1 MTQRQSGGPNP
12 APPPANTVPSGTP
25 HADADAPKIDL
36 HRLHPVVSEVARWC
50 RGATVEPLSEEL
62 VPGTNE
68 RERRQLAALG
78 GVARALSDDLDQVHN
93 AQLPPPVVNWLKTGS
108 TPPLDLIENLRS
120 SLSNHVDPLALVYER
135 IVAGSRRR
143 KLGTFFTPKPVLEY
157 VRQLLKRRL
166 RNTPVTIADPGAG
179 VGAFTLGSL
188 AWWSTATVFALDV
201 NLVTLGLLATRP
213 DLTPKMAAKGTSQRA
228 KFVQQD
234 FLNWIE
240 EEWINLPGPKL
251 ILGNPPYVRH
261 QQLTT
266 QEKKK
271 AQRACGELA
280 PGLRAGLS
288 TYFLAAS
295 LRHLDSQDSLCLLL
309 PANWLEADYARPLRQ
324 HLWRSTRRAVELHI
338 FDNDTGVF
346 PGAQVPAMILFVGP
360 EGTRV
365 SDFTVHRIK
374 GTIQDGFKANGK
386 SKLNRENNIPNA
398 FTINAIDAIDVKAP
412 HPHNSIPL
420 GSLTRIRRGV
430 ATGANSFFLRTLEEK
445 NMLHPEHTVRAVSRL
460 RDLGSDALDVAAHDQ
475 LGKGG
480 ARCWLLTP
488 KKVEEDPELQRL
500 LMEGEEA
507 GVHHAYLCRQRTT
520 WYQVEKI
527 APPDILIGPMG
538 KDGFRIVLNECQ
550 AIPTN
555 TLYGLRISPSY
566 GSLSARRLARW
577 LAGEDGQKLLHLH
590 ARQHGDGLLKL
601 EPGSLARVP
610 VPIEIVSG
618 TDG

>member
-1 MTQRQSGGPNP
+1 MTE
-12 APPPANTVPSGTP
+12 
-25 HADADAPKIDL
+25 L
-36 HRLHPVVSEVARWC
+36 HRLHPLVSEVARWC
-50 RGATVEPLSEEL
+50 RGATIEPLREDL

-78 GVARALSDDLDQVHN
+78 GVAKALSGDPAGTSN
-93 AQLPPPVVNWLKTGS
+93 AQLPPPVLNWLATDS
-108 TPPLDLIENLRS
+108 TPPLDLIESLRS

-166 RNTPVTIADPGAG
+166 RAAPATIADPGAG

-188 AWWSTATVFALDV
+188 KWWTAATVFALDV

-213 DLTPKMAAKGTSQRA
+213 DLTSKLNKRKTGQRA
-228 KFVQQD
+228 RFVQQD
-234 FLNWIE
+234 FLTWIE
-240 EEWINLPGPKL
+240 EEWTNLPGPRL

-266 QEKKK
+266 QEKEQ
-271 AQRACGELA
+271 AQRICGELA

-295 LRHLDSQDSLCLLL
+295 LKHLGSQDSLCLLL

-346 PGAQVPAMILFVGP
+346 PGAQVPAMILFVGS
-360 EGTRV
+360 ESTRV

-374 GTIQDGFKANGK
+374 GTIQDGFRSNGK
-386 SKLNRENNIPNA
+386 SKVNREESIPNT
-398 FTINAIDAIDVKAP
+398 FTVNEIGTAHSKLP
-412 HPHNSIPL
+412 CPQESIPL

-445 NMLHPEHTVRAVSRL
+445 NMLSPDHTVRAVSRL
-460 RDLGSDALDVAAHDQ
+460 RDLDSDILDDAAHDQ
-475 LGKGG
+475 LGKRG

-488 KKVEEDPELQRL
+488 NKVEEDPELQRL
-500 LMEGEEA
+500 LMEGEGA
-507 GVHHAYLCRQRTT
+507 GVHLAYLCRQRTP

-527 APPDILIGPMG
+527 TPPDILIGPMG
-538 KDGFRIVLNECQ
+538 KEGFRIVLNRCE

-555 TLYGLRISPSY
+555 TLYGLRVSPSH
-566 GSLSARRLARW
+566 GALNAEKLAKW
-577 LAGEDGQKLLHLH
+577 LASGDGQKLLQLH

-601 EPGSLARVP
+601 EPGALARVP
-610 VPIEIVSG
+610 VPIEIVRG